1 MEVVLASRSP
11 RRQELL
17 RRIIPEFEIVPSG
30 VDEDLFDKSDPLRF
44 ALAAAE
50 AKAREVGQ
58 RRPQALVIAADTI
71 VCLGRELFGKPGD
84 RGEAEA
90 MLNRLSGQKHR
101 VITGVA
107 LFRKAENR
115 LVTGFE
121 TTYVTFR
128 RLTPEEIHAYL
139 ERHEFLDKAG
149 SYAVQEIGDA
159 FVEKLDGDYDNVVG
173 FPVRRVRRLLKEFRA
188 PETTVRTEDFD
199 PKHGWPSGRADGREA
214 FFPGAVV
221 GDEVRARLIGHKPR
235 LYRIVETIR
244 PSPWRVDA
252 ACPHFG
258 TCGGCAFQNLDYGKQ
273 LALKEA
279 HVRRTLAAAKIDP
292 AAVAAGPILPSP
304 ELFGYRNK
312 MEFAFAGRAGELIL
326 GLRERAWPGRQSRK
340 KTVALARCPIFGPA
354 AAAVFPLVLE
364 DAGATGLAGYHPVSQ
379 EGFFRN
385 LVLRE
390 AKGSGELMAVLV
402 TKSGPLPQAAAWAER
417 WMREA
422 PNLRSVWRVENDR
435 TADVVDFEGAE
446 LLGGSL
452 FIEEELGGLRF
463 RIRPQSFFQPNPR
476 AALLLF
482 ERIAAQARAW
492 GSRRALGLYC
502 GAGVIELF
510 LSRTVERVLGIDASP
525 AGIRDAEENA
535 RLNGVTNV
543 DFAIGLVEKTIG
555 SGKVDEY
562 DLAVLD
568 PPREG
573 LRPQA
578 LSGIAALKIPRLI
591 YMSCNLRTFV
601 ADVASL
607 DAGGYRLE
615 KLITADFFPHTPHFE
630 VLGFLSRWGTL

>member
-11 RRQELL
+11 RRRELL
-17 RRIIPEFEIVPSG
+17 GRIFSEFEVAPSE
-30 VDEDLFDKSDPLRF
+30 VDENLFDKSDPLRF

-50 AKAREVGQ
+50 AKARDVGE
-58 RRPQALVIAADTI
+58 RRPDALVIAADTI
-71 VCLGRELFGKPGD
+71 VCLGKEIFGKPAD
-84 RGEAEA
+84 RGEAET

-115 LVTGFE
+115 LVTGYE
-121 TTYVTFR
+121 TTSVTFR
-128 RLTPEEIHAYL
+128 PLTPDEIHAYL
-139 ERHEFLDKAG
+139 ARHEFLDKAG

-159 FVEKLDGDYDNVVG
+159 FVDKLDGDYDNVVG
-173 FPVRRVRRLLKEFRA
+173 FPVRRLRRLLKEFKA
-188 PETTVRTEDFD
+188 PEATLLAEDFD
-199 PKHGWPSGRADGREA
+199 PKHGWAFGRADGREA
-214 FFPGAVV
+214 FLPGAVV
-221 GDEVRARLIGHKPR
+221 GDEVRARLIGKKPR
-235 LYRIVETIR
+235 LFKIIETIR

-279 HVRRTLAAAKIDP
+279 HVRRTLAAAGIDP
-292 AAVAAGPILPSP
+292 AAVVVEPILPSP
-304 ELFGYRNK
+304 ELYGYRNK
-312 MEFAFAGRAGELIL
+312 MEFAFAGRAGELVL
-326 GLRERAWPGRQSRK
+326 GLRERARPGKPSRK
-340 KTVALARCPIFGPA
+340 KTVVLGRCPIFGPA

-390 AKGSGELMAVLV
+390 TKGPRELMAVLV
-402 TKSGPLPQAAAWAER
+402 TKGGPLPQAAAWADR

-446 LLGGSL
+446 RLAGSP
-452 FIEEELGGLRF
+452 FIEEELGGMRF
-463 RIRPQSFFQPNPR
+463 RIHPPSFFQPNPR
-476 AALLLF
+476 AAWLLI
-482 ERIAAQARAW
+482 ERIVAQVRAW
-492 GSRRALGLYC
+492 GSRRVLGLYC
-502 GAGVIELF
+502 GPGAIELF
-510 LSRTVERVLGIDASP
+510 LSRTVERVRGIDASP
-525 AGIRDAEENA
+525 AGIRNAEENA
-535 RLNGVTNV
+535 RLNGVTNA
-543 DFAIGLVEKTIG
+543 DFAVGFVENAVG
-555 SGKVDEY
+555 AARADEY

-578 LSGIAALKIPRLI
+578 LAGIASLKIPRLI

-601 ADVASL
+601 QDAAHLASS
-607 DAGGYRLE
+607 GYGLE
-615 KLITADFFPHTPHFE
+615 KLLAADFFPHTPHFE
-630 VLGFLSRWGTL
+630 VLGFLKRWGTL